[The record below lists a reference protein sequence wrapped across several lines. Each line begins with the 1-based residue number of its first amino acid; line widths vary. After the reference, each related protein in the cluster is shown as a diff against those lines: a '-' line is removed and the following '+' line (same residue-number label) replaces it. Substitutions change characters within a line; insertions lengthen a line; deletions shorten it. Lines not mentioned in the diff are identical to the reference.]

1 MDPILGYAI
10 TGVISLIV
18 GLALQRFVDKP
29 KLQFFL
35 PGQFLFELK
44 EPNVKLQTDSLTL
57 QNSGRKS
64 ATNIEIVHKETP
76 DHFQFSQAI
85 GYSEEINPNG
95 EHIIKIS
102 SLGPKEFLNIQYLS
116 HTKVPNL
123 LRVRSDQGSAE
134 LIQVQFQPLYPL
146 YFKYVA
152 GILMLSG
159 VGLLIYWSLK
169 VVYYVSEIIVT
180 SSR

>member
-10 TGVISLIV
+10 TGVVTFIV

-29 KLQFFL
+29 KLQYFL
-35 PGQFLFELK
+35 PGEFLFDLE
-44 EPNVKLQTDSLTL
+44 EPKVKLQTDSLTI

-64 ATNIEIVHKETP
+64 ATNIEIVHKEDP

-85 GYSEEINPNG
+85 GYREETNPNG
-95 EHIIKIS
+95 EHIIKID

-123 LRVRSDQGSAE
+123 LRVRSDQGSAK
-134 LIQVQFQPLYPL
+134 LIQVQFHPIYPK
-146 YFKYVA
+146 YFTYVV
-152 GILMLSG
+152 GVLMLSG
-159 VGLLIYWSLK
+159 FGLLLYWGIK
-169 VVYYVSEIIVT
+169 IAYYVGQILVAT
-180 SSR
+180 

>member
-10 TGVISLIV
+10 PGVISLIV

-35 PGQFLFELK
+35 PGQFFFDIK
-44 EPNVKLQTDSLTL
+44 DPDVNLQTDSLTL

-64 ATNIEIVHKETP
+64 ATNIEIVHKENP

-85 GYSEEINPNG
+85 GYSEETNPNG
-95 EHIIKIS
+95 EHIIKIA

-134 LIQVQFQPLYPL
+134 LIQVQFQPIYPQ

-152 GILMLSG
+152 GVLMLSG
-159 VGLLIYWSLK
+159 FGLLLYWGVK
-169 VVYYVSEIIVT
+169 VAYYIGQIMVAS
-180 SSR
+180 